1 MVSWLMVMVVVPLC
15 ANCSLKNRVLAECSV
30 ILEVDQKGAS
40 RYQEKN
46 KGFRRYG
53 DFVFNQFL
61 TPGKLFKTVLVASYK
76 VGPPDHTL
84 YMGFSIYNLYKW
96 PEISRFQA
104 GVKKKTPL

>member
-1 MVSWLMVMVVVPLC
+1 M
-15 ANCSLKNRVLAECSV
+15 
-30 ILEVDQKGAS
+30 LEIDQKGAS

-53 DFVFNQFL
+53 GVVFSQFL

-84 YMGFSIYNLYKW
+84 YMEFSIYNLYKW
-96 PEISRFQA
+96 PEINRFQA
-104 GVKKKTPL
+104 GVKKKKLLYRGQQKNHLELVTGSIL